1 MLFNIDWNPTRR
13 QLRTFGLTLFVMFP
27 IAGAFFAWHGES
39 FSWGFFIVAAAIGC
53 GVELSVLAF
62 EPFARHLYKA
72 WMGLALVL
80 GYVVGPVVISIIYYL
95 VVTPI
100 GFALRLKGQ
109 DPMQGKRPEGSC
121 WIDVE
126 HKTDTRSYGRQF

>member
-27 IAGAFFAWHGES
+27 LAGAFFAARGES
-39 FSWGFFIVAAAIGC
+39 FSWAVFIAAAAIGC
-53 GVELSVLAF
+53 LVELSVLAF
-62 EPFARHLYKA
+62 EPLARLLYKA

-95 VVTPI
+95 VITPI
-100 GFALRLKGQ
+100 GLALRLTGK
-109 DPMQGKRPEGSC
+109 DPMQRRRPEGSC
-121 WIDVE
+121 WVEVE